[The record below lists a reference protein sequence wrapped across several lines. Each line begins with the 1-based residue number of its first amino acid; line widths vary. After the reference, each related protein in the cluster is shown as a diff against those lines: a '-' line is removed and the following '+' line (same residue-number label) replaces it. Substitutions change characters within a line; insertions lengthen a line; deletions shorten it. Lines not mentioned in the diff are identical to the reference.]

1 MNTEFPKSENQ
12 FIKSEIFQDSVVPL
26 VFKGWE
32 KKHNEDRK
40 GSTWKQNLKFVLRYS
55 YPEFAKDEAGETIMK
70 DGKPFLNSNY
80 DPKYPQGYTIV
91 YYFEEGRFESGSLP
105 LWKAFC
111 MVRPKP
117 GDTLLIGKTGK
128 DKETKWGVKQSTVFS
143 ATAGELPDIQLLDN
157 HHTED
162 ETPF

>member
-12 FIKSEIFQDSVVPL
+12 FIKSEIFQDSVVPF

-40 GSTWKQNLKFVLRYS
+40 NSTWKQNLKFVLRYS
-55 YPEFAKDEAGETIMK
+55 YPQFALDEVGEKIMK
-70 DGKPFLNSNY
+70 DGQPMPNSNY

-91 YYFEEGRFESGSLP
+91 YFFEEGRFESGSLP

-111 MVRPKP
+111 MVRPKA

-128 DKETKWGVKQSTVFS
+128 NKETKWKVKKSMVFS
-143 ATAGELPDIQLLDN
+143 ATAGELPEIQLLEE
-157 HHTED
+157 HAEE